1 MGLSVALCTYNG
13 EKFISEQ
20 LQSIEG
26 QTVLPDELIICDDNS
41 TDKTLENLNI
51 FAKNAPFPVRI
62 YHNDESLGVIRN
74 FEKAILLCKGEYVAL
89 SDQDDVWLPDKLE
102 KGIALMKREEEK
114 HTGEN
119 SPMLVHSDLKVVNQN
134 LELISESLM
143 HMQKIHNENS
153 EQALKTLLVQ
163 NYVTGCT
170 VIINKKLKEIATPFP
185 NGIIMHDWWLA
196 LLAASEGKIAY
207 LEESTILYRQHGEN
221 SVGAKK
227 YFSIKNLK
235 KALSFDE
242 MKSQIKKTIVQ
253 ATAFS
258 KYKPHKYLRGRKIAE
273 EYIEYIKHK
282 NYLAISRQG
291 IHKQGFLRNIL
302 FFIFLN
308 LMNKE

>member
-1 MGLSVALCTYNG
+1 MRLSIALCTYNG

-20 LQSIEG
+20 LQSIAE

-41 TDKTLENLNI
+41 TDKTLENLNV
-51 FAKNAPFPVRI
+51 FAKNAPFPVKI
-62 YHNDESLGVIRN
+62 FHNDESLGVIRN
-74 FEKAILLCKGEYVAL
+74 FEKAILLCKGDYVAL

-102 KGIALMKREEEK
+102 KSMAIMKSEEAKYAGK
-114 HTGEN
+114 HM
-119 SPMLVHSDLKVVNQN
+119 PILVHSDLKVVDKN
-134 LELISESLM
+134 LEVISDSLM
-143 HMQKIHNENS
+143 YMQKTHNENS

-170 VIINKKLKEIATPFP
+170 VIINKELKEVATPFP
-185 NGIIMHDWWLA
+185 NGIIMHDWWFA
-196 LLAASEGKIAY
+196 LLASSEGKIAY

-227 YFSIKNLK
+227 YFSIKNLN

-242 MKSQIKKTIVQ
+242 MKSQIKKTIIQ

-258 KYKPHKYLRGRKIAE
+258 KYKPHTYLKGRKIADDYLE
-273 EYIEYIKHK
+273 HINNK
-282 NYLAISRQG
+282 NYLPIFRLG

-302 FFIFLN
+302 FYIFLI
-308 LMNKE
+308 LMNEE